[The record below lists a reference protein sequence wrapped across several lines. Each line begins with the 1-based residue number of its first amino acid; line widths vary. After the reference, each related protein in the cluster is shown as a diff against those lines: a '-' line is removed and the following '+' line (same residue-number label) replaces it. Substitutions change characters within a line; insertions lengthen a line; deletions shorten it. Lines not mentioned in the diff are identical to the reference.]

1 MIEYCKQKLQSKIIK
16 GLLHDLCHEVS
27 TIQRMGNAME
37 GDRKKS
43 FAMVIGYSYA
53 ANLLLLHSQAIQ
65 CKIT

>member
-37 GDRKKS
+37 GDRKKALQWALDIHTLQIYYCYIPKPS
-43 FAMVIGYSYA
+43 SA
-53 ANLLLLHSQAIQ
+53 
-65 CKIT
+65 K